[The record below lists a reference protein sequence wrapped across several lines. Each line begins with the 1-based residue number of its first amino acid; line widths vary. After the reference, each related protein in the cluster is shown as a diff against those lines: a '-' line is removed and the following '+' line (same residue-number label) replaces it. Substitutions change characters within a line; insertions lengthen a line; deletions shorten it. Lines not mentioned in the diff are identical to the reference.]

1 MSVERLNRSIDPMC
15 GVGPLVYT
23 WLSGLN
29 AREVT
34 MSEYIPSPWGWV
46 AEQVELYEG
55 SGGTGGSTL
64 RDSGLPVII
73 VTNRGR
79 KTGAIRKTPLMRVV
93 DGYSYILVASLGG
106 APKHPL
112 WYHNL
117 KADPNVEIRDEAE
130 VYSMRVREVVDS
142 VERKRLWDIAVE
154 AYPPYQEYQ
163 DKTDR
168 VIPVLIA
175 EAIE

>member
-1 MSVERLNRSIDPMC
+1 M
-15 GVGPLVYT
+15 
-23 WLSGLN
+23 
-29 AREVT
+29 A
-34 MSEYIPSPWGWV
+34 EYIPSTREWV

-55 SGGTGGSTL
+55 SGGTDGLTL
-64 RDSGLPVII
+64 RDTGLPVVI
-73 VTNRGR
+73 VTNTGH

-93 DGYSYILVASLGG
+93 DGNSYILVASQGG
-106 APKHPL
+106 APKHPF

-117 KADPNVEIRDEAE
+117 KAEPNVEVRDEAA

-142 VERKRLWDIAVE
+142 AERQRLWAIAVE

-168 VIPVLIA
+168 VIPVFVA
-175 EAIE
+175 EPVK

>member
-1 MSVERLNRSIDPMC
+1 
-15 GVGPLVYT
+15 
-23 WLSGLN
+23 
-29 AREVT
+29 
-34 MSEYIPSPWGWV
+34 MSEYIPSPREWV

-55 SGGTGGSTL
+55 SGGTDGLTL
-64 RDSGLPVII
+64 RDTGLPVII

-79 KTGAIRKTPLMRVV
+79 KTGAIRKTPLMRAV
-93 DGYSYILVASLGG
+93 DGNNYVLVASQGG

-117 KADPNVEIRDEAE
+117 KAEPNVEVRDVIE
-130 VYSMRVREVVDS
+130 VYSMRVREVVDPG
-142 VERKRLWDIAVE
+142 ERQRLWDIAVK
-154 AYPPYQEYQ
+154 AYPSYQEYQ

-168 VIPVLIA
+168 LIPVFLA

>member
-1 MSVERLNRSIDPMC
+1 
-15 GVGPLVYT
+15 
-23 WLSGLN
+23 
-29 AREVT
+29 
-34 MSEYIPSPWGWV
+34 MSEYLPSPRGWV

-55 SGGTGGSTL
+55 SGGTDGLTL
-64 RDSGLPVII
+64 RDTGLPVII

-93 DGYSYILVASLGG
+93 DGNSYILVASRGG

-117 KADPNVEIRDEAE
+117 KAEPDVEIRDETE

-142 VERKRLWDIAVE
+142 VERQRVWDIAVA

-168 VIPVLIA
+168 VIPVFVA
-175 EAIE
+175 EAAD

>member
-1 MSVERLNRSIDPMC
+1 
-15 GVGPLVYT
+15 
-23 WLSGLN
+23 
-29 AREVT
+29 
-34 MSEYIPSPWGWV
+34 MSEYIASPRGWV

-55 SGGTGGSTL
+55 SGGTEGLTFM
-64 RDSGLPVII
+64 DTGLPVII
-73 VTNRGR
+73 ATNRGW

-93 DGYSYILVASLGG
+93 DGNTYILVASQGG
-106 APKHPL
+106 SPKHPL

-117 KADPNVEIRDEAE
+117 KAEPNIEIRDETE
-130 VYSMRVREVVDS
+130 VYSMRVREVVNS
-142 VERKRLWDIAVE
+142 VERQRLWDIAVE

-168 VIPVLIA
+168 VIPVFVA